1 MDYKKTIQVDS
12 FLEFR
17 NKEKNQTFDVKV
29 CVNQLGFRPIVSGFT
44 VSVDIA
50 RSDYIFTFSNDL
62 VRPYIGGYVQMG
74 LNFLTNVKFDGCRLC
89 FSVGSID
96 VKLE

>member
-1 MDYKKTIQVDS
+1 MDYKKTIEVDEV
-12 FLEFR
+12 LESR

-29 CVNQLGFRPIVSGFT
+29 CVNQPGFRPIVSGFT

-62 VRPYIGGYVQMG
+62 VRPYIGGYVQIG
-74 LNFLTNVKFDGCRLC
+74 LNFLANVKFDGSCLC
-89 FSVGSID
+89 FSIGSID
-96 VKLE
+96 VKLG